1 MAHDTAIDYFTVRGM
16 QSSAPEGLNA
26 ALRLVM
32 DSMPT
37 LLYGDP
43 ADELTVEEIAVLKEG
58 GVDLSTVVDRDPVA
72 ETAIKYAAIVESS
85 LTFKEVA
92 ARLGRSESQVRQ
104 MIARRTLYSFT
115 LEARR
120 YIPVFQFDKKG
131 KLLPNITKVNPVLSR
146 DLHPVEVFEWY
157 TLPKPDL
164 YLNDDIDQTIS
175 PIAWLAD
182 GRDLRT
188 LVTLAKRR

>member
-16 QSSAPEGLNA
+16 QSTAPEGLNA

-37 LLYGDP
+37 QLYGDP
-43 ADELTVEEIAVLKEG
+43 ADELSAEEIAVLKEG
-58 GVDLSTVVDRDPVA
+58 GIDLSTVVDRDPIA

-85 LTFKEVA
+85 LTFKEA
-92 ARLGRSESQVRQ
+92 TARLDSSESQVRM

-115 LEARR
+115 LEGRR

-131 KLLPNITKVNPVLSR
+131 KLLPNFTKVNPVLSP

-164 YLNDDIDQTIS
+164 YVNDDIDQTIS
-175 PIAWLAD
+175 PIAWLAN
-182 GRDLRT
+182 GRDLGT
-188 LVTLAKRR
+188 LTTLAKRR

>member
-1 MAHDTAIDYFTVRGM
+1 MVKKTPIDYFTVRGM
-16 QSSAPEGLNA
+16 QSATPEGLNA

-32 DSMPT
+32 DAMPT
-37 LLYGDP
+37 LLYGDS

-58 GVDLSTVVDRDPVA
+58 GVDLSAVVDRDPIA

-85 LTFKEVA
+85 LPFRDVA
-92 ARLGRSESQVRQ
+92 VRLDRSESQVRQ

-115 LEARR
+115 LDGRR

-131 KLLPNITKVNPVLSR
+131 RLLPNITKVNPVLSS
-146 DLHPVEVFEWY
+146 DLHPVEVFEWF

-164 YLNDDIDQTIS
+164 YINDDIDQTIS

>member
-16 QSSAPEGLNA
+16 QSTAPEGLNA

-37 LLYGDP
+37 QLYGDP
-43 ADELTVEEIAVLKEG
+43 ADEMSAEEIAVLKEG
-58 GVDLSTVVDRDPVA
+58 GIDLSTVVDRDPIA

-85 LTFKEVA
+85 LTFKEA
-92 ARLGRSESQVRQ
+92 TARLDSSESQVRM

-115 LEARR
+115 LEGRR

-131 KLLPNITKVNPVLSR
+131 KLLPNITKVNPVLSP

-164 YLNDDIDQTIS
+164 YVNDDIDQTIS
-175 PIAWLAD
+175 PIAWLAN
-182 GRDLRT
+182 GRDLGT
-188 LVTLAKRR
+188 LTTLAKRR